1 LCYSIP
7 LACIVLYYSCGSVVH
22 DCSSTVKT
30 LHSVRRDSI
39 RPIHGPWGPSA
50 TLQPLLFSRNLS
62 REASYFFAEW
72 RLSSTR
78 LRLISCLSI
87 RRICEGRPHSD
98 TFCGVHTD
106 CSICVIFGKTG
117 SLTFDLGGLVSK
129 LGSTYTPPS
138 QHLSRYALQLP
149 SSPTKS
155 IVQLQA

>member
-1 LCYSIP
+1 MLCCSIP

-22 DCSSTVKT
+22 DCSSTVKM

-39 RPIHGPWGPSA
+39 RPIHGPWRPSA

-98 TFCGVHTD
+98 PFCGVHTD
-106 CSICVIFGKTG
+106 CSICVIFGKIG
-117 SLTFDLGGLVSK
+117 SLTFELGGLVSK
-129 LGSTYTPPS
+129 LGSTYTPTLS
-138 QHLSRYALQLP
+138 TFAYSRYALKLL
-149 SSPTKS
+149 S
-155 IVQLQA
+155 